1 MNRQRGHC
9 HVPWRHSIEAL
20 QRRQRST
27 GGTATLLSLMP
38 RSVEKA
44 PDGAL
49 RQNATGAPAGARK
62 TLFLE
67 KPDEQ
72 QDDDDEREKS
82 ATDVHSASCVQLT

>member
-1 MNRQRGHC
+1 
-9 HVPWRHSIEAL
+9 
-20 QRRQRST
+20 
-27 GGTATLLSLMP
+27 MP
-38 RSVEKA
+38 PSVEKA

-49 RQNATGAPAGARK
+49 KEDATGAPAGARK
-62 TLFLE
+62 TVFLE